1 VRDGKHHYE
10 FLLHEVRQREGEA
23 LHEEPP
29 HLQVPRSP
37 ARPWRVGARGLGNH
51 LETPAKL
58 SEESGSQARALALVP
73 LHGRLHL
80 TGSFGVEFETDLHLR

>member
-1 VRDGKHHYE
+1 VRDGEHHHE
-10 FLLHEVRQREGEA
+10 FLQHEVGQCEWEA

-51 LETPAKL
+51 LETPAEF
-58 SEESGSQARALALVP
+58 SEEFGSQARALAFVP
-73 LHGRLHL
+73 VHGHIHL
-80 TGSFGVEFETDLHLR
+80 TDSLGVEFETNLHRR